1 MAHRCPY
8 CLASCPTRAGVNQH
22 ISKSTRCLEKWRDSL
37 GIAVTAAREESE
49 PPEDDIDGGEGE
61 APQDSPNVPETPP
74 RAPSPMF
81 FSHDIPDEEEDNNS
95 FVPPLRTPSL
105 EPEPEPTPQSK
116 RATVEEVLDEDDPQ
130 NLKRFSD
137 PFPGQ
142 EPFPGSTAFEGEEGK
157 SAKTFGEG
165 KTLFEELCS
174 TQTAAGVG
182 PYAPFLDSDEWELA
196 SWLSKNVSQTA
207 TDAYLKLPITQ
218 RRTRVS
224 YHNNY
229 AYLKKVDQ
237 LPTGPGWKCEIV
249 TAAGNRLDESDELM
263 KEDLELWKRD
273 PVECI
278 KELMGNPAFH
288 NYMAY
293 IPERVYGK
301 EDGRESSRIW
311 DEMWTADWWEMQKRL
326 PPGVVISPVILS
338 SDKTQLTRFQGDKT
352 AWPVYL
358 TIGNISKDIR
368 RQPSAHAMVLIGYIP
383 VSKLECFTE
392 ATRSL
397 AGYCLFHHCMRS
409 LLQPLI
415 EAGKNGVRMVCTDG
429 FVRHVH
435 PILAA
440 YIADHP
446 EQCLV
451 ACCKENRFPRCT
463 VHRDKRGD
471 AAASPLRDVE
481 ETLRLL
487 DDHQRGKNPAKF
499 DENGLRPVYNPFWRD
514 LPHTDIFTC
523 FTPDLLHQLHQG
535 VFKSHLV
542 KWCVAL
548 LGEDEFD
555 ARFIA
560 MRGHAG
566 LRHFKKGISSVS
578 QWTGTEHKEMQRVFS
593 HTSATLDAL
602 QASLDTFHSHN
613 YILIQLGIREHFNI
627 PKIHSL
633 QHYVGAIRSLGSAD
647 GYNTEAPERLH
658 IDFAKRAYQ
667 SSNKRDYTA
676 RMTLW
681 LQHQEAFALRQSYL
695 SWLNNP
701 LAAQAHEDDNSDDD
715 DEAPPSAHNEAETTV
730 ALPASKLPT
739 TAYSIAKAPSYPD
752 VTVTQ
757 LETIHGA
764 TDFIPAFTLFIN
776 KYFPRCSITPS
787 RYDRFAVY
795 KQLSIQMARNRY
807 IADKVRTCR
816 VRATPAILARNP
828 SLGSPA
834 HFDTALIVEDPARYQ
849 PSAGIQGLRIAQ
861 VRAIFSLPP
870 QYGTYPH
877 PLAYIEWFTGFN
889 QPDET
894 SGLYTIHRSSRA
906 QRRNSAVVSVE
917 HISNVVSQL
926 VLECIKIN
934 EDGTA
939 SSSSSPCGSDCA
951 CCRSRLPLTRS
962 ELGVATTPARLTTL
976 AFSQEGG
983 VPAHASQQAQGF
995 ACIVA
1000 PWTGCLALRVA
1011 TTVLLQFTFA
1021 PAPAN
1026 KALTDQQRRGNT

>member
-1 MAHRCPY
+1 
-8 CLASCPTRAGVNQH
+8 
-22 ISKSTRCLEKWRDSL
+22 
-37 GIAVTAAREESE
+37 
-49 PPEDDIDGGEGE
+49 
-61 APQDSPNVPETPP
+61 
-74 RAPSPMF
+74 MF
-81 FSHDIPDEEEDNNS
+81 FSHDVPDEEDDNG
-95 FVPPLRTPSL
+95 FVPPPRAPSL

-116 RATVEEVLDEDDPQ
+116 RATVEEVLDKDDPQ
-130 NLKRFSD
+130 NLKRFPD

-142 EPFPGSTAFEGEEGK
+142 EPFPGSTAFEGKKGE
-157 SAKTFGEG
+157 SAKTFGG
-165 KTLFEELCS
+165 GQTLFEELRS
-174 TQTAAGVG
+174 KQTAAGVG

-229 AYLKKVDQ
+229 AYLQKVDQ

-249 TAAGNRLDESDELM
+249 TAAGNWLDENDELM

-273 PVECI
+273 PAECI

-288 NYMAY
+288 DYMAY

-311 DEMWTADWWEMQKRL
+311 DEMWTVDWWWEMQT
-326 PPGVVISPVILS
+326 P
-338 SDKTQLTRFQGDKT
+338 LTRFQGDKT

-397 AGYCLFHHCMRS
+397 AGYRLFHHCMRS

-415 EAGKNGVRMVCTDG
+415 EAGKNGVRMVCADG

-451 ACCKENRFPRCT
+451 ACCKENRCPRCT
-463 VHRDKRGD
+463 VHRDKRED

-487 DDHQRGKNPAKF
+487 NDHQRGRNPAKF

-542 KWCVAL
+542 KWCIAL
-548 LGEDEFD
+548 LGEDD
-555 ARFIA
+555 TVSV
-560 MRGHAG
+560 
-566 LRHFKKGISSVS
+566 LRIPTSPWVS
-578 QWTGTEHKEMQRVFS
+578 QWTGTEHKEMQRVFVGVLAGAVSAPVLTVVKSLIDFFFYAQFQS

-602 QASLDTFHSHN
+602 QASLDTFHSHKN
-613 YILIQLGIREHFNI
+613 ILIQLGIREHFNI

-633 QHYVGAIRSLGSAD
+633 QHYVGAIRSLGTAD
-647 GYNTEAPERLH
+647 GYSTEAPERLH
-658 IDFAKRAYQ
+658 IEFAKRAYQ

-676 RMTLW
+676 QMTLW
-681 LQHQEAFALRQSYL
+681 LQRQEAFALRQSYL
-695 SWLNNP
+695 CCLNNP
-701 LAAQAHEDDNSDDD
+701 LAAQAHEDGSDDD
-715 DEAPPSAHNEAETTV
+715 DEAPPSAHNETETTG

-816 VRATPAILARNP
+816 VRATPAILARSR

-849 PSAGIQGLRIAQ
+849 RSAGIQGLRIAQ

-889 QPDET
+889 QPDKT
-894 SGLYTIHRSSRA
+894 SGLLVPSVVIRQLSRWNTLC
-906 QRRNSAVVSVE
+906 R
-917 HISNVVSQL
+917 L
-926 VLECIKIN
+926 VI
-934 EDGTA
+934 
-939 SSSSSPCGSDCA
+939 
-951 CCRSRLPLTRS
+951 
-962 ELGVATTPARLTTL
+962 
-976 AFSQEGG
+976 
-983 VPAHASQQAQGF
+983 
-995 ACIVA
+995 
-1000 PWTGCLALRVA
+1000 
-1011 TTVLLQFTFA
+1011 
-1021 PAPAN
+1021 
-1026 KALTDQQRRGNT
+1026 